1 MSGTHGDPS
10 ESKAQEAGARRG
22 GEAGEAPRLEEELAR
37 EAWAPLFEVIQEMMR
52 HFPAMAAEFELSPV
66 QAHVLRTLG
75 YAPQPM
81 SVLAGYLACDAS
93 NVTGLVDR
101 LEGRGLVERRNAE
114 HDRRVK
120 LLVLTEAGW
129 ELRRRLM
136 ARMAEPPPAITALAP
151 ADLRSL
157 RDVLLRAVEKME
169 EQRAEGRGTLTPP
182 LSRGE
187 REEPG

>member
-1 MSGTHGDPS
+1 
-10 ESKAQEAGARRG
+10 
-22 GEAGEAPRLEEELAR
+22 
-37 EAWAPLFEVIQEMMR
+37 
-52 HFPAMAAEFELSPV
+52 
-66 QAHVLRTLG
+66 
-75 YAPQPM
+75 M

-120 LLVLTEAGW
+120 LLALTEAGV

-136 ARMAEPPPAITALAP
+136 ARMAEPPPAITALSP

-157 RDVLLRAVEKME
+157 RDVMLRAVEKME
-169 EQRAEGRGTLTPP
+169 AQRAEGHGTLTPS

-187 REEPG
+187 RQEQG